1 VAIVNCPSC
10 SKPISDKARE
20 CPHCGMNF
28 ENQSAEDI
36 QRKAN
41 YELYKKRLKI
51 QNQSMLAILLFVIG
65 AYFTFMGDF
74 GTSVTDRILQNGA
87 LLLTAIGFVWYG
99 VNRVRLVL
107 AKRKK

>member
-1 VAIVNCPSC
+1 MAIISCPSC
-10 SKPISDKARE
+10 NKAISDKTKE
-20 CPHCGMNF
+20 CPHCGMSF

-36 QRKAN
+36 ERKAN
-41 YELYKKRLKI
+41 YELYKKRLKL

-74 GTSVTDRILQNGA
+74 GNSLTDRILQNGA
-87 LLLTAIGFVWYG
+87 LGLTAIGFVWYG
-99 VNRVRLVL
+99 VNRVRLAL